1 MFVPVGFDS
10 WFQNVHPFY
19 SFFCYSCCC
28 CLLSVSAQIVCS
40 SAQRRTCGVV
50 YSHMTMEE
58 KLPAENRMLVSVLLF
73 FVILCNV
80 MVLGRGRWNGV
91 SDGKKFCFFVVCGW
105 WVVSLVY
112 LLVGFYLWVWA
123 IFYIALLVLASGFMG
138 LWFIL
143 KKNVFS
149 LEIYPWWLY
158 WLKICCKF
166 FWIVIVSLLALGSG
180 FCWIYLISF
189 WFCLMGFWYPTKENA
204 GKVGRVIFLILWRL
218 IYGGL
223 IS

>member
-1 MFVPVGFDS
+1 M
-10 WFQNVHPFY
+10 
-19 SFFCYSCCC
+19 C
-28 CLLSVSAQIVCS
+28 
-40 SAQRRTCGVV
+40 T
-50 YSHMTMEE
+50 
-58 KLPAENRMLVSVLLF
+58 LF
-73 FVILCNV
+73 IRSFVILVVAAYFLSRLRSYAPVLSGARVVWCTLIWPWRRSSLPRTECSLVFFSFLWFCV
-80 MVLGRGRWNGV
+80 MWWFWVGEGEMEWV
-91 SDGKKFCFFVVCGW
+91 TAKSFVFCVVCGW

-123 IFYIALLVLASGFMG
+123 IFYIALLVSASGFMG

-149 LEIYPWWLY
+149 LEIYLWWLY

-166 FWIVIVSLLALGSG
+166 FWIVIVSLMVLASG

-189 WFCLMGFWYPTKENA
+189 WFWLMGFWYPTKENA

-218 IYGGL
+218 IYGG
-223 IS
+223 